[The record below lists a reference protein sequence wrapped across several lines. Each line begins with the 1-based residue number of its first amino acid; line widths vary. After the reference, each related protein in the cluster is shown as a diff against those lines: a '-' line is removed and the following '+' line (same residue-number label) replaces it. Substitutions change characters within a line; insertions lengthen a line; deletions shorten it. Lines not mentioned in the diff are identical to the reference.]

1 MKTNLLAA
9 ITLSLGLMTSIGK
22 AQTSTVDQQNIPSN
36 TNSTISPGQTFGQS
50 FTAGATTTLTGVG
63 IGLNFGAPVTPC
75 VVKIFSGSGYGGA
88 LLATKNFTTT
98 GPGLN
103 SVTLTSGVNIIAG
116 NVYTFQFSSF
126 GAPIP
131 VNYHSG
137 NPYSGGAFFN
147 NGVLIPLADAIF
159 ETRVRYVGTAGQFN
173 SATYNLNELTD
184 EMNYTLVKPGTSN
197 YRVLVTGVTTPSF
210 SAVSIRNNNWNTLFK
225 MSYVSGIAYGET
237 YTVRLSYL
245 QDGVWS
251 AYGPA
256 STVNTPAITPNT
268 QLTTCS
274 PSYTVATTKTL
285 FSWIKVNGASNYRVK
300 VSNQAGTFSVTS
312 NRNSSVNTFALNY
325 VAGTQPNVAYDIT
338 VTAFV
343 GGAWGTEG
351 FPCHVMAMAA
361 GKPGDDESSLSDM
374 SNNRIGSAYSEQ
386 VDNNFTADIF
396 PNPSNGNFNV
406 NLSENASIIITNM
419 LGDIVINSKFDA
431 GVTALNI
438 ENQPDGIYFTTI
450 TIGNSKK
457 TVKIIKQ

>member
-9 ITLSLGLMTSIGK
+9 ITLSLGLMTFIGK

-36 TNSTISPGQTFGQS
+36 TASTISPGQTFGQS
-50 FTAGATTTLTGVG
+50 FTAGVTGTLTGVG
-63 IGLNFGAPVTPC
+63 IGLNNGAPTTAC
-75 VVKIFSGSGYGGA
+75 IVKVFAGQGYGGT

-98 GPGLN
+98 GAGLN
-103 SVTLTSGVNIIAG
+103 SVTLTTGINIVAG

-131 VNYHSG
+131 VNYHNG
-137 NPYSGGAFFN
+137 NPYAGGKFIN
-147 NGVLIPLADAIF
+147 NGVVINLADAIF
-159 ETRVRYVGTAGQFN
+159 ETRVRFVGTPGQFF
-173 SATYNLNELTD
+173 SSTYNLNDLTED
-184 EMNYTLVKPGTSN
+184 MNFGLVKPGTSN
-197 YRVLVTGVTTPSF
+197 YRVLVTGVTTTF
-210 SAVSIRNNNWNTLFK
+210 SAVNIRNTNWNNLFK
-225 MSYVSGIAYGET
+225 MSYVPGVAYGET
-237 YTVRLSYL
+237 YTVRLSYM
-245 QDGVWS
+245 QNGVWS
-251 AYGPA
+251 PYGPA

-285 FSWIKVNGASNYRVK
+285 FSWVKVVGATNYKVK
-300 VSNQAGTFSVTS
+300 VSNQTGTFSVTS
-312 NRNSSVNTFALNY
+312 NRNSNANTFALNY

-338 VTAFV
+338 ITAYV
-343 GGAWGTEG
+343 GGVWGTEG

-361 GKPGDDESSLSDM
+361 GKPGDDESSISDM

-438 ENQPDGIYFTTI
+438 ENQPSGIYFTTI
-450 TIGNSKK
+450 TTGNSKK